1 MTPEPLR
8 PLLILLKLLWRGM
21 QAFTKGIGTF
31 VAYLVMSAVYL
42 SVVGPVSLSMRLFR
56 PDPTDRGPGD
66 PNAESYG
73 RTLDLPPE
81 DLKRAQ
87 RPY

>member
-1 MTPEPLR
+1 
-8 PLLILLKLLWRGM
+8 M

-31 VAYLVMSAVYL
+31 LAYLAMSLVYL

-66 PNAESYG
+66 PEAESYG
-73 RTLDLPPE
+73 RPLDLPPE
-81 DLKRAQ
+81 DLQRAQ